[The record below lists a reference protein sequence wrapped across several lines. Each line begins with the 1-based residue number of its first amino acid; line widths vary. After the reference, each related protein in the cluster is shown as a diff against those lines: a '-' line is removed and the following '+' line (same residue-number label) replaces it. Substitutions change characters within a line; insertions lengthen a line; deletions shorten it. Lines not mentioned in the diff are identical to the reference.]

1 MLLID
6 LDMIALDIASTY
18 LNVTASA
25 KHLVKAEP
33 TSQPQTYKQDAE
45 SKQNKKSLQI
55 YEMRRKKSQI
65 NVIRFS
71 KSKEQ
76 FLRVDDFM
84 SLNLSH
90 QLIKSIK

>member
-33 TSQPQTYKQDAE
+33 TRQVGGQPQTYKQDAE
-45 SKQNKKSLQI
+45 SKQNKKTCKFMKWEGKNLKLMLS
-55 YEMRRKKSQI
+55 
-65 NVIRFS
+65 
-71 KSKEQ
+71 
-76 FLRVDDFM
+76 DFQKLKNN
-84 SLNLSH
+84 S
-90 QLIKSIK
+90 